1 MIGLF
6 DNSLPSETPPTAP
19 PTISSNAFS
28 LMDATPLIPTKDSGH
43 VQNQTTP
50 LAIMDAPISGSVQ
63 LPSEL
68 ASLPLVPGWDK
79 KVLITIKLYII

>member
-19 PTISSNAFS
+19 PTTSNAFS
-28 LMDATPLIPTKDSGH
+28 LMDATPLIPTKDSGL

-50 LAIMDAPISGSVQ
+50 LAIMDAPIAGSVQ

>member
-1 MIGLF
+1 
-6 DNSLPSETPPTAP
+6 
-19 PTISSNAFS
+19 
-28 LMDATPLIPTKDSGH
+28 MDATPLIPTKDSGL

-79 KVLITIKLYII
+79 KVLITIKLCII